1 MKKTIALLL
10 SVVLTAAVAI
20 GGTLAYLSDE
30 DEDVNV
36 MTLGNVYIDQQE
48 QERDETGDLID
59 FIDNKPFFPAL
70 YPDGFDFENPT
81 VELPGT
87 DCKLWDATQLKNAHD
102 KIVTVTNTG
111 KSDAYVR
118 TWFAFE
124 KGTTTVYYNT
134 NTQDWTW
141 SVTPMLNIDIAGSK
155 YDLYAATYNGIL
167 KPGETTPPSLL
178 QFALQRE
185 ANNDDVNSFGDTY
198 EILVFS
204 QAVQAEGFDTPGQA
218 LDRAFGSAEI
228 TNPVAGNN
236 PWTGLNGVATS
247 AKSLQTSLNA
257 GGNIII
263 GSGITVT
270 DDAASAKNVITAD
283 STVNF
288 TDSVVMLDLPEA
300 DSNTANWVG
309 VNVDGGNVVFEGTTG
324 GIKTA
329 ANEELYAA
337 YVRNGA
343 TLTIN
348 GGNYSA
354 GCTAVHVGEG
364 VLTINGGYFE
374 ATDYE
379 GFVINCADA
388 AYKAGTAQVII
399 KGGSFLNWNP
409 ADNAAEGAG
418 TNFVP
423 AGYTVVETQVDGG
436 TLYTVVMD

>member
-1 MKKTIALLL
+1 MKKIIAGLL
-10 SVVLTAAVAI
+10 SVALTAAVAI

-36 MTLGNVYIDQQE
+36 MTLGNVYIDQDE
-48 QERDETGDLID
+48 QERDEKGDLID

-70 YPDGFDFENPT
+70 YPDGFDFDNPT

-87 DCKLWDATQLKNAHD
+87 GCKLWDATQLKNAHD

-124 KGTTTVYYNT
+124 KGTAPVYYNK
-134 NTQDWTW
+134 NYEDWTW
-141 SVTPMLNIDIAGSK
+141 SPVMYSIPIAGGV
-155 YDLYAATYNGIL
+155 YDLYAATYNEIL
-167 KPGETTPPSLL
+167 KPGQTTPPSLL

-185 ANNDDVNSFGDTY
+185 ANNEDVNSFGDTY

-204 QAVQAEGFDTPGQA
+204 QAVQSEGFDTPDQA
-218 LDRAFGSAEI
+218 LTKAFGAAV
-228 TNPVAGNN
+228 TNPVAANN

-247 AKSLQTSLNA
+247 AKSLQTSLSE

-288 TDSVVMLDLPEA
+288 TDSVVMLELPGA
-300 DSNTANWVG
+300 DSSTANWVG
-309 VNVDGGNVVFEGTTG
+309 VNVDGGKVVFDGSTG
-324 GIKTA
+324 GVKTA
-329 ANEELYAA
+329 ANAELYAVV
-337 YVRNGA
+337 VRNGA
-343 TLTIN
+343 DLTIN
-348 GGNYSA
+348 GGEYI
-354 GCTAVHVGEG
+354 GGTTAVSVTEG
-364 VLTINGGYFE
+364 FLTIKGGYF
-374 ATDYE
+374 AAQTDNTAY
-379 GFVINCADA
+379 VINCIDSAF
-388 AYKAGTAQVII
+388 KNGTAQVVIQ
-399 KGGSFLNWNP
+399 GGSFLNWNP
-409 ADNAAEGAG
+409 ADNAAEGPG

-423 AGYTVVETQVDGG
+423 LGYKVVESQVDGG